1 MQLLSFITVVCN
13 ESNTA
18 ETSIAVIVIIKGLT
32 RAQYLK
38 LLALFKR
45 ACGLHLFK
53 GFV

>member
-1 MQLLSFITVVCN
+1 MQLLSFIAGVCN

-32 RAQYLK
+32 RTQYLK
-38 LLALFKR
+38 LLVLCKR
-45 ACGLHLFK
+45 ANGLNLFK